1 MNAFDSE
8 DKVRRF
14 LQATPEQQQLIDR
27 ILEGHQ
33 SKAPSAEYAVV
44 NEMLTKEKV
53 AERLSVGIRTIENWQ
68 RRGVLP
74 YVKVGKILIF
84 IWGDVVEA
92 LKKFRVCRKT
102 CK

>member
-1 MNAFDSE
+1 MSGTLPE

-27 ILEGHQ
+27 ILAGHDTKQ
-33 SKAPSAEYAVV
+33 ASAEYAVI
-44 NEMLTKEKV
+44 NEMLTKEKL
-53 AERLSVGIRTIENWQ
+53 APKLHVGIRTIENWQ

-74 YVKVGKILIF
+74 YVKIGKVVIF

-92 LKKFRVCRKT
+92 LKKFRICRKT